1 MIGLVVFGVVFPAK
15 EGKASVF
22 SFIFP
27 STEAKDLDIAASQNS
42 QNIDILD
49 STKELAVA
57 GDKTSNDEDILIEDA
72 SALRSENGPLGTL
85 ADVSDM
91 SSQPGADSISLYTV
105 RSGDTI
111 SEIASMYG
119 VSVNTIKWANDIAP
133 GKSISVGD
141 TLLILPINGVE
152 HEVQKGDTL
161 ASIAKKYGGDSKE
174 IDSYNELNGGKL
186 VVGSKV
192 IIPDGEMQVPT
203 KAATVVAKKG
213 SSGSASSVSTSG
225 FIRPVKG
232 IVTQWGHDRFRAID
246 VGAPTGTT
254 VVASAGG
261 KVIAAKIGW
270 NGAYGN
276 MVIISHPN
284 GVQTLYAHLSKIT
297 VKTGDT
303 VTQGQKIGEVGS
315 TGRSTGP
322 HLHFETRNQSGVATS
337 LYQGAAS
344 IAKKK

>member
-174 IDSYNELNGGKL
+174 IDS
-186 VVGSKV
+186 
-192 IIPDGEMQVPT
+192 
-203 KAATVVAKKG
+203 
-213 SSGSASSVSTSG
+213 
-225 FIRPVKG
+225 
-232 IVTQWGHDRFRAID
+232 
-246 VGAPTGTT
+246 
-254 VVASAGG
+254 
-261 KVIAAKIGW
+261 
-270 NGAYGN
+270 
-276 MVIISHPN
+276 
-284 GVQTLYAHLSKIT
+284 
-297 VKTGDT
+297 
-303 VTQGQKIGEVGS
+303 
-315 TGRSTGP
+315 
-322 HLHFETRNQSGVATS
+322 
-337 LYQGAAS
+337 
-344 IAKKK
+344 